1 MNYRLPKKLKRRKEK
16 NRLSSINSAVSQE
29 NIDDVFEIGTTPAGS
44 KDSVGDDVFEINPT
58 PAGT

>member
-29 NIDDVFEIGTTPAGS
+29 NIDVFEIGPTPAGS
-44 KDSVGDDVFEINPT
+44 
-58 PAGT
+58 